1 MPNDISARQAQSPT
15 VAFAWDEAP
24 RRHGV
29 WPALERDLS
38 STAAGSPYAS
48 IGEMSARIRRQEIS
62 PVDVV
67 QASLQRIEKLNPL
80 LNAFITV
87 LADEALAQA
96 GIAEAEIKA
105 GHWRGPLHGLPVGV
119 KDMFDT
125 AGVRTTAAFEHFR
138 NRAPQK
144 DAVAVG
150 KLRQAGAIIIG
161 KTNMHRLA
169 MGTTS
174 AVSDF
179 GPVRNPWN
187 RDSIAGGSS
196 GGSAAAIASGMCFAT
211 LDTDAI
217 GSCRLPASCCGVT
230 GFKGTYGLI
239 SNKGVLE
246 GEQADAA
253 LLWLAHAALTTRSA
267 EDTALV
273 LNVLAEPPTRANPRA
288 DYFAALAQNEK
299 PRIGVAANFS
309 ASAEIA
315 TAFGAAVEI
324 LRQFGPV
331 RKAAAPL
338 DNPGFDV
345 RNIEADRRSIA
356 QSLFD
361 DIDIL
366 ALPTTEAALPG
377 IDDARANPMALSARN
392 TLFANYYGLPAISI
406 PCGFDGAGLPVG
418 FQLVGKPGDEGTALA
433 LAHRYQQA
441 TPWSGMHPIG

>member
-15 VAFAWDEAP
+15 AALWNEAP

-38 STAAGSPYAS
+38 STAAGSPYAT

-67 QASLQRIEKLNPL
+67 RASLQRIEKLNPL

-96 GIAEAEIKA
+96 EIAEAEIKA

-138 NRAPQK
+138 NRVPQK

-150 KLRQAGAIIIG
+150 KLRQAGAIIVG

-196 GGSAAAIASGMCFAT
+196 GGSAAAVASGMCFAT

-230 GFKGTYGLI
+230 GFKGRYGLI

-246 GEQADAA
+246 GEPVDAA

-267 EDTALV
+267 EDAALV
-273 LNVLAEPPTRANPRA
+273 LSVLAEPPARASQSA
-288 DYFAALAQNEK
+288 DYFAALAQDEK

-315 TAFGAAVEI
+315 KAFGAAVEI

-345 RNIEADRRSIA
+345 RNIEADRRTIA
-356 QSLFD
+356 QIAVRRYRYPGFAD
-361 DIDIL
+361 DRG
-366 ALPTTEAALPG
+366 AASG
-377 IDDARANPMALSARN
+377 DRRRARQSDGSVGAQYAVRQLLRIAGDQHPLRLRRRRPSRRFPACRQAR
-392 TLFANYYGLPAISI
+392 G
-406 PCGFDGAGLPVG
+406 
-418 FQLVGKPGDEGTALA
+418 
-433 LAHRYQQA
+433 
-441 TPWSGMHPIG
+441 